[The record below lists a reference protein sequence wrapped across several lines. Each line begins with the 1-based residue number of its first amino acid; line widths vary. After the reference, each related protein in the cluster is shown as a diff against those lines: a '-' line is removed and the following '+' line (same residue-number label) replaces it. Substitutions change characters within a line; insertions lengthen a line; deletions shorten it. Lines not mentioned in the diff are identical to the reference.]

1 MRFSCAAVKRH
12 GLGRFRRTGLD
23 LHDAQHESDQ
33 IEFTKADP
41 TGSSFRTGVDDEKLW
56 ERNLETKYV
65 IQSGAAKNLPF
76 RVRQATHRSTS
87 FDSDLDEAHLI
98 IEYPMSIL

>member
-1 MRFSCAAVKRH
+1 MPSSVTGSAAF
-12 GLGRFRRTGLD
+12 GEPD
-23 LHDAQHESDQ
+23 LNFMTRNMKGDQ
-33 IEFTKADP
+33 IDFTKADP